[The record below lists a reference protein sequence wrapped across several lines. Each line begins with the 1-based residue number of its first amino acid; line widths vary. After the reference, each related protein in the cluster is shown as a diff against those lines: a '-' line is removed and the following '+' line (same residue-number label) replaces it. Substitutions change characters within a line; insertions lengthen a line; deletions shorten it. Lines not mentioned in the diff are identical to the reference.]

1 MHFDTT
7 CLIAAFPAS
16 ELARMGEYRDAYG
29 ADCNGV
35 HTLLVHLDNY
45 ERGTFRP
52 GQMPT
57 TVSARVL
64 TDGRYAVA
72 GYWSLALKAAW
83 EAGIVQA
90 EILTPDQLQ
99 ALTPEA
105 AL

>member
-1 MHFDTT
+1 MHFDTQ
-7 CLIAAFPAS
+7 CLIAAFPGS
-16 ELARMGEYRDAYG
+16 ELTRMGEHREAYG

-35 HTLLVHLDNY
+35 NTLLVHLDNY

-52 GQMPT
+52 GSMPT

-64 TDGRYAVA
+64 TDGRFAVA

-90 EILTPDQLQ
+90 EIITADQLQ

>member
-1 MHFDTT
+1 MHFDTQS
-7 CLIAAFPAS
+7 LIAAFPAS
-16 ELARMGEYRDAYG
+16 ELARMGQHRDAYG

-99 ALTPEA
+99 ALTPEDSI
-105 AL
+105 